1 VLSDEPP
8 GLTTASVNEL
18 HFEKESL
25 ASAKPAPT
33 VTVKVR
39 DGLAGL
45 SEPEKMNV
53 CVVPTGTGDGE
64 GLGLGDATGLG
75 DGEGNGLGAVPTGAE
90 IAEMAVV
97 EPAPF
102 ATVTP
107 MRKP

>member
-1 VLSDEPP
+1 MLSDEPL

-25 ASAKPAPT
+25 ASAKPAPI

-64 GLGLGDATGLG
+64 GLGLGDATGIG

-102 ATVTP
+102 ATVTA